1 MISYMIC
8 FGLIYLFQG
17 SVYAVY
23 GVIAVYLAA
32 LFALQYALCKKCTRI
47 AVKLIPV
54 YFAATDVLSAVAFLI
69 AAPHMADFM
78 GFNGFFGAMFLAASA
93 VCSLAVGLAWAVNA
107 IKSRRKTGA

>member
-8 FGLIYLFQG
+8 FGLPNHFHANELFF
-17 SVYAVY
+17 Y

-32 LFALQYALCKKCTRI
+32 LFALQYALCKKCSRI

-54 YFAATDVLSAVAFLI
+54 YFAAADVLSAVAFLI
-69 AAPHMADFM
+69 AAQYMADFM

-93 VCSLAVGLAWAVNA
+93 VCSLDVGLAWVVNTV
-107 IKSRRKTGA
+107 KSRRKTGA